1 MEKPMASRA
10 GHWRA
15 LARAVVAAAL
25 CLGAAGGSAAEDPR
39 DAAFLAPV
47 LQRALETARTAL
59 PTSWRNPATGNGGS
73 IVVERTFY
81 REPQTPCR
89 DYVRTIIAAGAVPQL
104 VRGTGCRSSTGLWL
118 IEEEPAPLARGG
130 LAEAPDPD
138 PTAAPAPAAG
148 PEDLVEAGPED
159 PTEAGPSCPDT
170 VLVPMPAA
178 RPPALAYT
186 LPSRAE
192 L

>member
-10 GHWRA
+10 GHWGA

-25 CLGAAGGSAAEDPR
+25 CLGAGVGAAAEEPR
-39 DAAFLAPV
+39 DAAFIAPV
-47 LQRALETARTAL
+47 LQRALETARTDI

-89 DYVRTIIAAGAVPQL
+89 DYVRTIIVAGAAPEL
-104 VRGTGCRSSTGLWL
+104 IRGTGCRSSTGLWL
-118 IEEEPAPLARGG
+118 LEEPAPVARGG
-130 LAEAPDPD
+130 LPVAPAPD

-148 PEDLVEAGPED
+148 PEDLA
-159 PTEAGPSCPDT
+159 EAGPSCPDT

-178 RPPALAYT
+178 RPPELAYT